1 PERLAP
7 ARLILLRSR
16 LLRSAPRRSALG
28 HWLSGCSTQP
38 LMLRGWSSS
47 ASAVTLASST
57 RGSKSLGDFMAGSLC
72 AAFGMKGDLGGE
84 RQDLTL
90 AAKPLCAS
98 SLLQN
103 RIAVTKGTARSAF
116 SWAGAPRTRERQLWP
131 VPGQLP
137 QLAKG

>member
-1 PERLAP
+1 
-7 ARLILLRSR
+7 
-16 LLRSAPRRSALG
+16 
-28 HWLSGCSTQP
+28 
-38 LMLRGWSSS
+38 MLRGWSSS

-90 AAKPLCAS
+90 AAS